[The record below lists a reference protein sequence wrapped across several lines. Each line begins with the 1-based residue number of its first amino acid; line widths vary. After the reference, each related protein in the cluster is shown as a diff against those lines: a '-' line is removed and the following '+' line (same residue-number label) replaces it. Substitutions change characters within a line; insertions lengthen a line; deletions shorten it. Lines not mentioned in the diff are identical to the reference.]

1 MLIDLIRNYYGYH
14 FTINRKI
21 WDTCISELTDEQFL
35 EETEY
40 GVGSVRDQV
49 VHMMSVDNAWFG
61 DLIGE
66 AFIAHM
72 DPAHY
77 PNRDIIRKTWDEV
90 EKKMRNILKNLN
102 DDLLI
107 KPFPGSE
114 GAFNH
119 GQMLLHVVNHGT
131 DHRAQLLKM
140 LHAHGIETFPQ
151 DYIFFALDRM

>member
-77 PNRDIIRKTWDEV
+77 PNRDIIRKL
-90 EKKMRNILKNLN
+90 R
-102 DDLLI
+102 
-107 KPFPGSE
+107 S
-114 GAFNH
+114 
-119 GQMLLHVVNHGT
+119 
-131 DHRAQLLKM
+131 
-140 LHAHGIETFPQ
+140 
-151 DYIFFALDRM
+151 